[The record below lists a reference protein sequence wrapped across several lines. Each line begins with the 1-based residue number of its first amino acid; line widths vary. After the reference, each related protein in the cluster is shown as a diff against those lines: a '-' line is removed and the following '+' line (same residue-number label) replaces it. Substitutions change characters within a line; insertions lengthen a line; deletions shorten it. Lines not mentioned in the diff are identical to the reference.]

1 MKVTSRKKNEH
12 KNIYLL
18 RLFVEKY
25 MPTRSKLSFPS
36 KTLFIYKPQI
46 HMFGLFTFYRRCFS
60 AVLEGENINY
70 Q

>member
-1 MKVTSRKKNEH
+1 VEEAGVLEENHRPCSRKRNEQ

-46 HMFGLFTFYRRCFS
+46 HI
-60 AVLEGENINY
+60 VLMTS
-70 Q
+70 